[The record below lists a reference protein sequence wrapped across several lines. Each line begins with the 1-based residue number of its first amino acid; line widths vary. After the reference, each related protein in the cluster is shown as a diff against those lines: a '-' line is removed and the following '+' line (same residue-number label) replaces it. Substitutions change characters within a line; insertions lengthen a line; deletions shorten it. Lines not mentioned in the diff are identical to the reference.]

1 MHCISSGGNQAL
13 GLCRAHPLET
23 RDLARNAKCASR
35 KGGKLK
41 ISHAKEGSECIGV
54 PQTGFFFPQTGFF
67 LAQILP
73 RSWC

>member
-35 KGGKLK
+35 KRGEVK
-41 ISHAKEGSECIGV
+41 IPHAKEGSQCIGA
-54 PQTGFFFPQTGFF
+54 PQTGFF
-67 LAQILP
+67 LPDRLFPGPNFA
-73 RSWC
+73 